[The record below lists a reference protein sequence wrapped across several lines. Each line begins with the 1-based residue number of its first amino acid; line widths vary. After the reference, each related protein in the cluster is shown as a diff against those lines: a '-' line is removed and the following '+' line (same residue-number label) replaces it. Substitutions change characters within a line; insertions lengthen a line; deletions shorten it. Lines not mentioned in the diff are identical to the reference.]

1 MNIKCC
7 VRKMYK
13 QVYTYDLVTYKK
25 YFVNRNIRAH
35 DGSLYKKPQHF
46 IAFYVNDDSISR
58 LPFNIIFR
66 QVGTGHLTWTHV
78 YNTFYEIKLPFLKDI
93 RNYTKVIPSLQT
105 LCKYKISKKDIY
117 LFRKYYC

>member
-1 MNIKCC
+1 MLC

-25 YFVNRNIRAH
+25 YFVNKNIRAH

-66 QVGTGHLTWTHV
+66 QVVTGHLTWTHV

-93 RNYTKVIPSLQT
+93 RNYTRAIPSLQT